1 MTKSTTR
8 RVILVDLSDTHAG
21 SKLALM
27 SPEARLHD
35 EDENGNLT
43 DYVPEQTASQRH
55 LWNTY
60 LENINFTKDYAGK
73 DEILVIH
80 NGDLTQGMKYPR
92 ALVSTRIS
100 DQVAIAVENLSPWL
114 ELPNVKHLRITVGTG
129 AHNLTEG
136 ATELLAAQ
144 VLKERFPKKSIEVLY
159 HGLLF
164 VNDVPIDYAHHG
176 PYPGSRAWLRG
187 NVARYYLKSLMME
200 AAMSGA
206 PIPKLV
212 MRAHYHT
219 PLQVSENITVHGEF
233 VESTLLISPSFS
245 MLDDHAHQATRS
257 ADTITNGI
265 YLAEL
270 LPRTISR
277 IIPLFKTVDI
287 RTQETL

>member
-8 RVILVDLSDTHAG
+8 RVILADLSDTHGG

-27 SPEARLHD
+27 SPEVTLHD
-35 EDENGNLT
+35 EDAEGNLVK
-43 DYVPEQTASQRH
+43 YSPELTASQQH
-55 LWNTY
+55 LWSVY
-60 LENINFTKDYAGK
+60 LESINFTKDYAGK

-80 NGDLTQGMKYPR
+80 NGDLTQGNKYPR

-114 ELPNVKHLRITVGTG
+114 QLPNVKHLRITIGTG

-144 VLKERFPKKSIEVLY
+144 VLKERYPNKTIDVLY

-164 VNDVPIDYAHHG
+164 ANDVVIDYAHHG

-187 NVARYYLKSLMME
+187 NVARYYLKSLMMD
-200 AAMSGA
+200 AAMSGS
-206 PIPKLV
+206 PIPQLV
-212 MRAHYHT
+212 LRGHYHT
-219 PLQVSENITVHGEF
+219 PLQVTENMTVQGQFKEA
-233 VESTLLISPSFS
+233 TLLISPSFS

-265 YLAEL
+265 YIAEL
-270 LPRTISR
+270 LPRTVNR
-277 IIPLFKTVDI
+277 IIPYFKTVDI
-287 RTQETL
+287 RTQETI